1 MRVISLALALL
12 LTAGAAQATQN
23 QSGSAAPEASIPFV
37 PQGGIR
43 SWRAD
48 GSQGLW
54 VQGSHRKW
62 YYAKFL
68 GRCPGL
74 NFAHTIAF
82 DTTPMGTFDRFSAV
96 IVPDWGRCQVRSL
109 TPSDGPPRKQDADKS
124 EADKPEKA
132 GEAEEQR

>member
-1 MRVISLALALL
+1 MKVLPLGLALL
-12 LTAGAAQATQN
+12 LTVSAAYGTQN
-23 QSGSAAPEASIPFV
+23 KDGSAAPEASIPFV
-37 PQGGIR
+37 GHGGIR

-74 NFAHTIAF
+74 NFAHTLAF
-82 DTTPMGTFDRFSAV
+82 DTTPMGSFDRFSAV

-109 TPSDGPPRKQDADKS
+109 TPSEGPPRKQDKDAPQQP
-124 EADKPEKA
+124 AA
-132 GEAEEQR
+132 EAEEQT